1 LFLETVLNLMRMLM
15 PGFFTRILFAVLIG
29 LCLFGAGEALAGD
42 ISYVV
47 RRGETLSGIARK
59 HGVSVAALAERN
71 RISKNH
77 YVKAGQRL
85 MIPKASTAG
94 SAASSVPAARSSG
107 SSSSL
112 PSTISSAISN
122 ASVTP
127 GRWKYIV
134 IHHSGTSEGT
144 AKGMDRYHRDVRH
157 MENGL
162 AYHFVVGNGNGMD
175 NGEIFVGNRWKKQLD
190 GGHLASEKQ
199 NKVAIGICL
208 VGNFDKSAPSA
219 TQMQSLSTLV
229 RTLMKRCNIS
239 AGNVKTHQQINVIGT
254 RCPGSRFPT
263 KSFLAG
269 LKS

>member
-1 LFLETVLNLMRMLM
+1 MLM

-94 SAASSVPAARSSG
+94 STASSIPAARSSG

-144 AKGMDRYHRDVRH
+144 AKGMDRYHREVRH

-208 VGNFDKSAPSA
+208 VGNFDKSPPSA

-239 AGNVKTHQQINVIGT
+239 ASNVKTHQQINVIGT

>member
-1 LFLETVLNLMRMLM
+1 M
-15 PGFFTRILFAVLIG
+15 PAFFTRILFAVILS
-29 LCLFGAGEALAGD
+29 LCLWGSAEAMAGD
-42 ISYVV
+42 VSYVV
-47 RRGETLSGIARK
+47 RRGDTLSSIARK
-59 HGVSVAALAERN
+59 HGVSVAAIAERN

-85 MIPKASTAG
+85 MIPTTAV
-94 SAASSVPAARSSG
+94 AADVSVPAASAGGTAGPASSSG
-107 SSSSL
+107 L
-112 PSTISSAISN
+112 PSSVSSAISN
-122 ASVTP
+122 AAVAP

-144 AKGMDRYHRDVRH
+144 AKGMDRYHREVRH

-162 AYHFVVGNGNGMD
+162 AYHFVIGNGNGMS

-208 VGNFDKSAPSA
+208 VGNFDKTAPSA
-219 TQMQSLSTLV
+219 TQLQALNSLV

-239 AGNVKTHQQINVIGT
+239 ASNVKTHQQINVIGT

>member
-1 LFLETVLNLMRMLM
+1 M
-15 PGFFTRILFAVLIG
+15 PLPHPFTRILFAVLLS
-29 LCLFGAGEALAGD
+29 LCLWGGAEAMAGD
-42 ISYVV
+42 ISHVV

-85 MIPKASTAG
+85 MIPMTAVAADISLPVAPASGTARP
-94 SAASSVPAARSSG
+94 ASSSG
-107 SSSSL
+107 L
-112 PSTISSAISN
+112 PTDISTAISN
-122 ASVTP
+122 ASVAP
-127 GRWKYIV
+127 NRWKYIV

-144 AKGMDRYHRDVRH
+144 AKGMDRYHREVRH

-162 AYHFVVGNGNGMD
+162 AYHFVIGNGNGMG
-175 NGEIFVGNRWKKQLD
+175 NGEVFVGNRWKKQLD

-199 NKVAIGICL
+199 NKVALGICL
-208 VGNFDKSAPSA
+208 VGNFDKTAPSA
-219 TQMQSLSTLV
+219 TQMQALNSLV

-239 AGNVKTHQQINVIGT
+239 ASNVKTHQQINVIGT

>member
-1 LFLETVLNLMRMLM
+1 M
-15 PGFFTRILFAVLIG
+15 PTPNPVMRILLVVLVS
-29 LCLFGAGEALAGD
+29 LCLWSATEAAAGD

-47 RRGETLSGIARK
+47 RRGDTLSSIARK

-85 MIPKASTAG
+85 MIPTTAV
-94 SAASSVPAARSSG
+94 AADISVPAASAAGKSG
-107 SSSSL
+107 SASSAGL
-112 PSTISSAISN
+112 PASVSSAISN
-122 ASVTP
+122 AAVAP

-144 AKGMDRYHRDVRH
+144 AQGMDRYHREVRH

-162 AYHFVVGNGNGMD
+162 AYHFVIGNGNGMA
-175 NGEIFVGNRWKKQLD
+175 NGEVFVGNRWKKQLD
-190 GGHLASEKQ
+190 GGHLASLAQ

-208 VGNFDKSAPSA
+208 VGNFDKTAPSA
-219 TQMQSLSTLV
+219 AQMQSLNTLV

-239 AGNVKTHQQINVIGT
+239 ASNVKTHQQINVIGT

>member
-1 LFLETVLNLMRMLM
+1 M
-15 PGFFTRILFAVLIG
+15 PLPHLFTRILFAVLLS
-29 LCLFGAGEALAGD
+29 LCLWGGAEATAGD

-47 RRGETLSGIARK
+47 RRGDTLSGIARK
-59 HGVSVAALAERN
+59 HGVSVAAIAERN

-85 MIPKASTAG
+85 MIPGTASAASTASSSTPAKSTARTSG
-94 SAASSVPAARSSG
+94 STSSSV
-107 SSSSL
+107 
-112 PSTISSAISN
+112 STAVSSAISN
-122 ASVTP
+122 ASVRP

-144 AKGMDRYHRDVRH
+144 AKGMDSYHREVRH

-162 AYHFVVGNGNGMD
+162 AYHFVVGNGNGMN

-199 NKVAIGICL
+199 NQVAIGICL
-208 VGNFDKSAPSA
+208 VGNFDKTAPSA
-219 TQMQSLSTLV
+219 TQMQALNTLV

-263 KSFLAG
+263 KAFLAG
-269 LKS
+269 LKL